1 MGFWATFVLLSV
13 VGAVVGL
20 AIRLMLPRVL
30 AWRGVWFTWR
40 TRFGAAMV
48 FDSADADGTTVRLLN
63 VNGTFQS
70 VCYVDD
76 DLLWD
81 PVCEYH
87 RTWARLVHVA
97 WPLRAKARR
106 TDEQPEPHRALPVRH
121 ALIMGGGG
129 YSFPKWLVAY
139 RPDFCCT
146 TVEIDP
152 KITNIAKERL
162 FLDKLIAD
170 FNTQQNGRLNLV
182 CDDAWHHLL
191 GSDNKFDLIVNDAFG
206 GNRPLGNMDTREGA
220 AHIRRH
226 LHEDG
231 VYIGNVRTPLEGRR
245 AQALQRTRD
254 AFAKE
259 FNYVW
264 VFPERP
270 EDPRRPG
277 NNALVACNRALDLG
291 TINVVQWQAP
301 TPTEG

>member
-1 MGFWATFVLLSV
+1 MGSSFFATFLLLSV
-13 VGAVVGL
+13 AGAVIGL
-20 AIRLMLPRVL
+20 AIRLLLPRVL

-87 RTWARLVHVA
+87 RSWAHVVHAA
-97 WPLRAKARR
+97 WPLRAAKHATETGQVPRPPR
-106 TDEQPEPHRALPVRH
+106 RALV
-121 ALIMGGGG
+121 MGGGG

-139 RPDFCCT
+139 RPDFACA

-152 KITNIAKERL
+152 RITAIAQERL
-162 FLDKLIAD
+162 FLDKLVAD
-170 FNTQQNGRLNLV
+170 FDTKRTGRLELV
-182 CDDAWHHLL
+182 CADAWDYLL
-191 GSDNKFDLIVNDAFG
+191 SCEEKFDLIVNDAFG
-206 GNRPLGNMDTREGA
+206 GNRPLGKMDTHEGA
-220 AHIRRH
+220 AQIRRH

-231 VYIGNVRTPLEGRR
+231 VYIGNVRTPLVGRR
-245 AQALQRTRD
+245 AEVLNRTKE
-254 AFAKE
+254 AFAQE
-259 FNYVW
+259 FQHVW
-264 VFPERP
+264 ILPERP

-291 TINVVQWQAP
+291 TIGTMQ
-301 TPTEG
+301 